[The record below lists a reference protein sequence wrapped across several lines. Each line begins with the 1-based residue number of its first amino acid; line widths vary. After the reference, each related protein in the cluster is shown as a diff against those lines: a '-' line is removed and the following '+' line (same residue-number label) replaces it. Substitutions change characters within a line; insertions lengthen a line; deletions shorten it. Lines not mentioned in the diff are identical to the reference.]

1 MEGSRLQKLEK
12 LRELT
17 QRYAEVAAEL
27 GIVEDPTARSLV
39 MDVLKEKVR
48 EKNLQVVLAGP
59 ERRMRVQFRIPTV
72 IELPTIVAGA
82 PCEKCG
88 HAILTLTAN
97 GETSP
102 SGRVEAMP
110 RLRPPLRSDRVNSGN
125 EMVVVT
131 PKRPLFKPIPYISRE
146 ESIKLTNDLIDALI
160 RNPDYPREPR
170 YGCFNCGDPAHSA
183 KECKLPR
190 GTWCGRCGEVGMLHA
205 NCPRCYPEQ
214 YGLKIKPFTNR
225 RR

>member
-12 LRELT
+12 LRDLT

-39 MDVLKEKVR
+39 MEVLKEKVR

-59 ERRMRVQFRIPTV
+59 ERRMKVQFRIPTV
-72 IELPTIVAGA
+72 IEHPTIVAGA

-110 RLRPPLRSDRVNSGN
+110 RLRPPLRCDRVSSGS
-125 EMVVVT
+125 EIVVVT

-146 ESIKLTNDLIDALI
+146 ESIKLTNELIDALI

-190 GTWCGRCGEVGMLHA
+190 
-205 NCPRCYPEQ
+205 
-214 YGLKIKPFTNR
+214 
-225 RR
+225 